1 MFVNVSRSEVVRGIV
16 LRTKDVLPFGREAEP
31 ATEIG
36 VVPVASDT
44 VLRTAS
50 MQNCSSRPKLN
61 PTGADWIVA
70 FKGSNG
76 GGSPMPASDLGGHHD
91 LSSGCSSVM

>member
-1 MFVNVSRSEVVRGIV
+1 MFVNASRSEVVRGIV

-31 ATEIG
+31 AAEIG

-50 MQNCSSRPKLN
+50 MQHCNSRHKLN
-61 PTGADWIVA
+61 PIGAGWVVA
-70 FKGSNG
+70 CKGSSG
-76 GGSPMPASDLGGHHD
+76 GGSPMPAADLGGHHD
-91 LSSGCSSVM
+91 RISGCSSVM